1 MFGHFN
7 VMYNLATK
15 KHTVKMTLPIPL
27 KMGLPRLRKMYARY
41 LDASTPVL
49 WDAVILYDEKLGI
62 KIGTA
67 VEPTARVREALCGH
81 VPTVLADIIIQYCRR
96 IDFRTILDL
105 THPSNMD
112 VQELLH
118 SYGCNMTP

>member
-1 MFGHFN
+1 MSCRILQQKT
-7 VMYNLATK
+7 YK
-15 KHTVKMTLPIPL
+15 VKMTLPTPL
-27 KMGLPRLRKMYARY
+27 KMGLPRLRKMHLGYF
-41 LDASTPVL
+41 DDTTPAL
-49 WDAVILYDEKLGI
+49 WDAIILYDEKLGI

-67 VEPTARVREALCGH
+67 AEPTALVREVLCDH
-81 VPTVLADIIIQYCRR
+81 VPTVLADVIIQYCRR

-112 VQELLH
+112 VQELLL